1 MKICEVLARSDRLKM
16 CTKLE
21 KQFDYAKDI
30 LASDKH
36 WQRRILSVTYYQSRR
51 FFYFFLDLGLRR
63 GRKMT
68 LRGVALDPQSI
79 SLVALMATRFVTDLM
94 FFG

>member
-1 MKICEVLARSDRLKM
+1 MI
-16 CTKLE
+16 
-21 KQFDYAKDI
+21 
-30 LASDKH
+30 
-36 WQRRILSVTYYQSRR
+36 
-51 FFYFFLDLGLRR
+51 LGLQR

-94 FFG
+94 FLVDILK

>member
-1 MKICEVLARSDRLKM
+1 MLTRGPNAVVPWSVMAVV
-16 CTKLE
+16 
-21 KQFDYAKDI
+21 FVI
-30 LASDKH
+30 LF
-36 WQRRILSVTYYQSRR
+36 LLLC
-51 FFYFFLDLGLRR
+51 FFLGGDLGLQR

-94 FFG
+94 FLG